1 MWNSAKFTEAF
12 EGPVD
17 VANRVAELLM
27 LRMGSL
33 ECMAVFSDK
42 VGRPAAHHAVTTLFV
57 MVTLIAT
64 ARTSILCAATI
75 TTTATTTYC
84 CYWCF

>member
-42 VGRPAAHHAVTTLFV
+42 VGRPAAHHVTTLFA
-57 MVTLIAT
+57 MVILIAT
-64 ARTSILCAATI
+64 ASTSIFCAAT
-75 TTTATTTYC
+75 TATTATTTYC
-84 CYWCF
+84 CYWCC